1 MNAPYCIGLTGGIG
15 SGKTSTTDIFS
26 ELGVPVIDAD
36 SISHEVVQAGQP
48 ALQDIVAAFGP
59 DVIGSE
65 GQLRRDYLRKLIFED
80 LSAREKLEAIIH
92 PRVHDEISRRINQA
106 TFPYCIIS
114 SPLLLESRS
123 IQHRIDRV
131 LVVDAP
137 EHLQIERA
145 SQRDNSSKEQ
155 IKRILEAQVDRQAR
169 LDAADDV
176 IVNERDLSF
185 LKREVE
191 KLHQIYLEAATERL
205 VQ

>member
-1 MNAPYCIGLTGGIG
+1 MTGGIG
-15 SGKTSTTDIFS
+15 SGKTSATDIFS

-36 SISHEVVQAGQP
+36 LISHEVVQAGQP

-92 PRVHDEISRRINQA
+92 PRVHDEISRQINQA
-106 TFPYCIIS
+106 TFSYCIIS

-137 EHLQIERA
+137 EHL
-145 SQRDNSSKEQ
+145 
-155 IKRILEAQVDRQAR
+155 
-169 LDAADDV
+169 
-176 IVNERDLSF
+176 
-185 LKREVE
+185 
-191 KLHQIYLEAATERL
+191 
-205 VQ
+205 